1 MKNSINNDS
10 NDDSSSIFVYFQ
22 NLENEI
28 YSVIVTETT
37 TFEEIR
43 KKIEKID
50 KCKYSTMKFCI
61 LEKYLITDKIQD
73 IINLEYDSIC
83 YVNLNNNEEIL
94 IFIKILTGKTFSINI
109 CPYYNVHLLKKYI
122 QAKEAIPTDQQQ
134 IIFNGKQLE
143 DHKSLIF
150 YGVKN
155 KETLQLHGRLR
166 GGKPVILFYNY
177 EDSDLKVKLKLD
189 NEKWNFCHIY
199 PSKNVID
206 NEIEWNFQIKKFN
219 NYQNNILI
227 DIQDRKEYSYIFWE
241 ADSTP
246 SLEANHFFKNQLYKD
261 NQIYAF
267 SSDEACAKLDS
278 LLKIKGLNIT
288 ERQDFSPSGFLN

>member
-109 CPYYNVHLLKKYI
+109 CPYYNFHLLKKYI

-134 IIFNGKQLE
+134 IIFKGKQLE

-199 PSKNVID
+199 PNKNVID